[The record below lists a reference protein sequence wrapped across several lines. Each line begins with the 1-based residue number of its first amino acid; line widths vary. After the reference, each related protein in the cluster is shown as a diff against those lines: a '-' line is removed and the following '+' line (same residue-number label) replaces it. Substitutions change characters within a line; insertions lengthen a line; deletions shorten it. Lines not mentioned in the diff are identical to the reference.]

1 MIRNKY
7 SQPRHLRSRLAGIAL
22 IEAMLAL
29 GVVMAAVVGVLWFN
43 ATILGSSAGGRVNS
57 AGMLA
62 AQAKLEELRN
72 TPFAD
77 IAGGNDVVVF
87 SSPGFVGN
95 ASVSVNRCW
104 TAENLQHGGA
114 VVPDIRRVVVSAV
127 GLGTACD
134 TTDANAPVRL
144 VSLLAKSD
152 PRLAARNSIANAP
165 ADGKGKLVSAYTP
178 PAGAAD
184 PVSTPAGF
192 NIITKDG
199 VVVAVT
205 SPSGGPALVSD
216 DGSSLKFATIS
227 GNIMFD
233 GARTAAEFGK
243 LLMRIEGNAM
253 CRVYYPAYN
262 PATPTATVPPSVTDG
277 GSTTMAYVQYACVVG
292 DGWRRSISVLTGNV
306 DEKVC
311 VGYPAMQPADEL
323 TDLLESSGRQYVGR
337 KAGATAGEWV
347 WEGVRGATDGTAAIG
362 SVCSSGDDCWAS
374 DNPNGTRG
382 WVPGGHHYFVMNK
395 SAGLCADRIEAVV
408 TAIDTARAGQ
418 AVGIPPALFTNY
430 FFRNPHKVY
439 CTNDKAYTNTLPAI
453 PADEDFTTSDCYSYT
468 KVSGFIN
475 QNSGI
480 VINGNQ
486 IVFGSSSPYYPSCRA
501 MGAYGNFGG
510 GYVCGFPENV
520 TTSLTPLLSGY
531 TFTPGS
537 YSGLSP
543 LSWPLDIVRQSFVLG
558 SSGGTCAA
566 GTKSWEVNGIACE
579 GPITQAENGGFGD
592 VASTKAGVTGQARY
606 ACVGS
611 TWAASPVTSSCSS
624 NGSGGEPPPAVAV
637 CDPNFTVEGKRSG
650 NNNTVY
656 ILIGASSTAC
666 TKSGSGTNSRY
677 ECVVSKLPVGTVYKL
692 VEKDKNGTTLTTTS
706 DRSVEAGKCYVS
718 PVNF

>member
-1 MIRNKY
+1 MIRNKP
-7 SQPRHLRSRLAGIAL
+7 SQPTPLRTRMSGIAL

-43 ATILGSSAGGRVNS
+43 ATILGASAGGRVNS

-72 TPFAD
+72 TPFTA
-77 IAGGNDVVVF
+77 IAGGNDVVAF
-87 SSPGFVGN
+87 DSPGFVGQ
-95 ASVSVNRCW
+95 SSISVNRCW
-104 TAENLQHGGA
+104 SVQALQHGGA
-114 VVPDIRRVVVSAV
+114 AVPDIVRVIVSAV
-127 GLGTACD
+127 AQGTACD
-134 TTDANAPVRL
+134 TSDADAPVRL

-152 PRLAARNSIANAP
+152 PRLAAQNSIANAP

-178 PAGAAD
+178 PSGADA
-184 PVSTPAGF
+184 PQPMPSGF

-199 VVVAVT
+199 VVVAIT
-205 SPSGGPALVSD
+205 PPAGGPALVSE

-262 PATPTATVPPSVTDG
+262 PATPTATVPPIITDG
-277 GSTTMAYVQYACVVG
+277 GSNTMAYVQYACVVG

-311 VGYPAMQPADEL
+311 VGYPAMQPVDEL

-337 KAGATAGEWV
+337 KAGATAGEWE

-362 SVCSSGDDCWAS
+362 SVCSSDDASGCWANDS
-374 DNPNGTRG
+374 PNDTRG

-395 SAGLCADRIEAVV
+395 SAGLCADRIEALG
-408 TAIDTARAGQ
+408 TAIDNASAGQ
-418 AVGIPPALFTNY
+418 SSVASSLFTNY

-453 PADEDFTTSDCYSYT
+453 PANEDFTTSDCYSYT

-475 QNSGI
+475 QESNI

-486 IVFGSSSPYYPSCRA
+486 IMFGSSSPYYAPCRA

-510 GYVCGFPENV
+510 GYVCGFPESA

-543 LSWPLDIVRQSFVLG
+543 LSTPLDFVRKSFALS
-558 SSGGTCAA
+558 SSGGTCASETKQWTA
-566 GTKSWEVNGIACE
+566 GGMTCQGTIASANSGQTMVVNSTATGSYGNGSATFACS
-579 GPITQAENGGFGD
+579 GSAW
-592 VASTKAGVTGQARY
+592 AVTP
-606 ACVGS
+606 
-611 TWAASPVTSSCSS
+611 TNESCSAVVT
-624 NGSGGEPPPAVAV
+624 PPAFS
-637 CDPNFTVEGKRSG
+637 CPTLTVEGSRKSGVTVTMDGVACSYSGGDKAYSCTRSNVAAGVSVSIHHQGNGG
-650 NNNTVY
+650 NNKTEIVTVTE
-656 ILIGASSTAC
+656 GNGC
-666 TKSGSGTNSRY
+666 TR
-677 ECVVSKLPVGTVYKL
+677 
-692 VEKDKNGTTLTTTS
+692 
-706 DRSVEAGKCYVS
+706 A
-718 PVNF
+718 VNF

>member
-1 MIRNKY
+1 MIRNKP
-7 SQPRHLRSRLAGIAL
+7 SQPTPLRTRMSGIAL

-43 ATILGSSAGGRVNS
+43 ATILGASAGGRVNS

-72 TPFAD
+72 TPFAA
-77 IAGGNDVVVF
+77 IAGGNDVVAF
-87 SSPGFVGN
+87 DSPGFVGQ

-104 TAENLQHGGA
+104 SVQPLQHGGA
-114 VVPDIRRVVVSAV
+114 AVPDIVRVIVSAV
-127 GLGTACD
+127 ARGTACD
-134 TTDANAPVRL
+134 TSDANAPVRL

-152 PRLAARNSIANAP
+152 PRLAAQNSIANAP

-178 PAGAAD
+178 PAGADA
-184 PVSTPAGF
+184 PQPTPAGF

-262 PATPTATVPPSVTDG
+262 PATPTATVPPTITDG
-277 GSTTMAYVQYACVVG
+277 GSTTMAYVQYACVVA

-311 VGYPAMQPADEL
+311 VGYPAMQPVDEL

-362 SVCSSGDDCWAS
+362 SVCSSADATGCWAN
-374 DNPNGTRG
+374 DNANGTRG

-395 SAGLCADRIEAVV
+395 SAGLCADRIETVGA
-408 TAIDTARAGQ
+408 AIDNASAGQ
-418 AVGIPPALFTNY
+418 SSVAPSLFTNY

-453 PADEDFTTSDCYSYT
+453 PDDEEFTTSDCYSYT

-475 QNSGI
+475 QNTGI

-486 IVFGSSSPYYPSCRA
+486 IVFGSSSPYYAPCRA

-543 LSWPLDIVRQSFVLG
+543 LSTPLDFVRKSFALG
-558 SSGGTCAA
+558 SAGGSCASEAKQWTVGAHTCQGTIGSVSNGSTAVVSSTATGSFGNGSATYTCSGSTWSGPASPTCSAEVVAAPFTCPSVSVSGSRKNKVDMTFTGGTC
-566 GTKSWEVNGIACE
+566 TY
-579 GPITQAENGGFGD
+579 
-592 VASTKAGVTGQARY
+592 ASNTSY
-606 ACVGS
+606 AC
-611 TWAASPVTSSCSS
+611 SSL
-624 NGSGGEPPPAVAV
+624 NVA
-637 CDPNFTVEGKRSG
+637 G
-650 NNNTVY
+650 
-656 ILIGASSTAC
+656 
-666 TKSGSGTNSRY
+666 
-677 ECVVSKLPVGTVYKL
+677 
-692 VEKDKNGTTLTTTS
+692 GTTLTVNHLGGGANNKSETIS
-706 DRSVEAGKCYVS
+706 IVAEADCSKTYSGGRF
-718 PVNF
+718 NFN

>member
-1 MIRNKY
+1 MIRNKP
-7 SQPRHLRSRLAGIAL
+7 SQPTPLRTRTSGIAL

-43 ATILGSSAGGRVNS
+43 ATILGASAGGRVNS

-72 TPFAD
+72 TPFTA
-77 IAGGNDVVVF
+77 IAGGNDVVAF
-87 SSPGFVGN
+87 DSPGFVGQ
-95 ASVSVNRCW
+95 SSISVNRCW
-104 TAENLQHGGA
+104 SVQALQHGGA
-114 VVPDIRRVVVSAV
+114 AVPDIVRVIVAAV
-127 GLGTACD
+127 AQGTACD
-134 TTDANAPVRL
+134 TSDADAPVRL

-152 PRLAARNSIANAP
+152 PRLAAQNSIANAP

-178 PAGAAD
+178 PAGADA
-184 PVSTPAGF
+184 PQPTPAGF

-233 GARTAAEFGK
+233 GARTAAEFTK

-262 PATPTATVPPSVTDG
+262 PATPTATVPPIVTDG

-311 VGYPAMQPADEL
+311 VGYPAMQPVDEL

-362 SVCSSGDDCWAS
+362 SVCSSDDASGCWANDS
-374 DNPNGTRG
+374 PNGTRG
-382 WVPGGHHYFVMNK
+382 WVPGGHHYFVMDK
-395 SAGLCADRIEAVV
+395 SAGLCADRIEAVG
-408 TAIDTARAGQ
+408 TAIDNASAGQ
-418 AVGIPPALFTNY
+418 SSVAPSLFTNY

-475 QNSGI
+475 QNTGI

-486 IVFGSSSPYYPSCRA
+486 IVFGSSSPYYAPCRA

-543 LSWPLDIVRQSFVLG
+543 LSTPLDFVRKSFALG
-558 SSGGTCAA
+558 TSGGTCASETKTWAVGADTCQGTIASANNGQTMVVNSTAA
-566 GTKSWEVNGIACE
+566 GIYGNGSA
-579 GPITQAENGGFGD
+579 T
-592 VASTKAGVTGQARY
+592 Y
-606 ACVGS
+606 ACSGS
-611 TWAASPVTSSCSS
+611 AWSGTPTAVSCSAVATPPAFSCPTLTVSGSRKNKVPVSIDGGGTCTFSS
-624 NGSGGEPPPAVAV
+624 NTTYSCTRSNVAAGASASVHHQGSGAN
-637 CDPNFTVEGKRSG
+637 DKTSTV
-650 NNNTVY
+650 TVIESVGCNY
-656 ILIGASSTAC
+656 TA
-666 TKSGSGTNSRY
+666 
-677 ECVVSKLPVGTVYKL
+677 
-692 VEKDKNGTTLTTTS
+692 D
-706 DRSVEAGKCYVS
+706 
-718 PVNF
+718 F